1 MIQGC
6 LEDEVKE
13 KESKYD
19 DFSDTL
25 MQFFC
30 YFLMTK
36 HIRKMKQNNTETRI
50 WFCVKKC
57 NSKNTVKYTQI

>member
-36 HIRKMKQNNTETRI
+36 HIRKIKQNNTETRI
-50 WFCVKKC
+50 
-57 NSKNTVKYTQI
+57 

>member
-19 DFSDTL
+19 DVPDTL
-25 MQFFC
+25 MKIFFC

-36 HIRKMKQNNTETRI
+36 HIGKMKQNNNTETRI
-50 WFCVKKC
+50 WFCVKKW
-57 NSKNTVKYTQI
+57 NSKNR